1 MCQRCSSTRWNAR
14 WLHHVDG
21 VPGVLFAVI
30 FRDKPGQGAV
40 RQQWLDAHIGWVD
53 EHGAVVRVAG
63 SLRHEPGEV
72 PIGGLWIVEAE
83 SKAAVDALLR
93 TDPFWTAGLRE
104 SVEILHWSKA
114 LDRLTPV

>member
-40 RQQWLDAHIGWVD
+40 RQQWLDAHIGWVG

-72 PIGGLWIVEAE
+72 PIGSLWIVEAE

>member
-1 MCQRCSSTRWNAR
+1 M
-14 WLHHVDG
+14 
-21 VPGVLFAVI
+21 LFAVI
-30 FRDKPGQGAV
+30 FRDKPGHGAV
-40 RQQWLDAHIGWVD
+40 RQQWLDAHIRWVD
-53 EHGAVVRVAG
+53 EHSDVVRVAG
-63 SLRHEPGEV
+63 SLRHELGDV

>member
-1 MCQRCSSTRWNAR
+1 M
-14 WLHHVDG
+14 
-21 VPGVLFAVI
+21 LFAVI
-30 FRDKPGQGAV
+30 FRDKPGHGHV
-40 RQQWLDAHIGWVD
+40 RQQWLDAHIRWVD
-53 EHGAVVRVAG
+53 EHSAVVRVAG
-63 SLRHEPGEV
+63 SLRREPGDVPGDV

-114 LDRLTPV
+114 LDRLTPI